1 MFCPGC
7 GKECLDDKNFCN
19 SCGTNL
25 LAVKQAL
32 TGQTPH
38 PQPHQ
43 IALNPAKRKF
53 IAASFFTIGGGI
65 VFAITISIVSDM
77 LRHINPDASRI
88 VESLIPFCSIFFIV
102 GTMLMVYAKMMFKS
116 SEQVTVAQ
124 APQLP
129 PLQQSLP
136 HPQRSF
142 TGYTPPSVT
151 ERTTAEL
158 KPPPSFKVKE

>member
-7 GKECLDDKNFCN
+7 GKECLDNKNFCN
-19 SCGTNL
+19 ICGTNL

-32 TGQTPH
+32 TGQTLT
-38 PQPHQ
+38 PQPQQ
-43 IALNPAKRKF
+43 IAHSSAKRKF
-53 IAASFFTIGGGI
+53 ITAGFFTIGGGI

-77 LRHINPDASRI
+77 LRHINPDAGRI
-88 VESLIPFCSIFFIV
+88 VESLTPFCSIFFIV
-102 GTMLMVYAKMMFKS
+102 GSLLMVYARMMFKS

-124 APQLP
+124 AIP

-136 HPQRSF
+136 HPPKSF